1 MNVQVIFLGPSR
13 TFAGTGSAEVAVADG
28 SDVAALRQALSD
40 RFDSLA
46 PALPTIRFAVNN
58 SFVEDDTVLNPG
70 DEVALI
76 PPVSGG

>member
-28 SDVAALRQALSD
+28 ANVATLRQALSN

-58 SFVEDDTVLNPG
+58 SFVEDDAVLNPG

>member
-1 MNVQVIFLGPSR
+1 MNVQVLFLGPSR
-13 TFAGTGSAEVAVADG
+13 TFAGTDRAEVAVADG
-28 SDVAALRQALSD
+28 SDIFALRQALAD
-40 RFDSLA
+40 RFGSLA
-46 PALPTIRFAVNN
+46 PALTTIRFAVNN

>member
-13 TFAGTGSAEVAVADG
+13 SFAGTGSAEVAVADG
-28 SDVAALRQALSD
+28 ANVGALRQALSD

-58 SFVEDDTVLNPG
+58 SFVEDDAVLNPG